1 MEARG
6 GGRGTL
12 SVVPAAPPTAMDHY
26 LYAVAERL
34 PRSWRPPAAGVTTA
48 AVEARRVGDLS
59 VISSA
64 LDQAPREGPRLSSLH
79 HEVVATAMSAAA
91 VVPLPCRTVVPSDEV
106 DGWLALHEPLLRA
119 TLAYVRGRVEMNV
132 RLLHLAWRHD
142 RLRSPGHASVRS
154 MDAGELRELAER
166 LAEHAGPVEWRF
178 RAEGSARNVA
188 ASAAFLLPRDETGDF
203 LARIGPIASRTPA
216 VAVVPTGPWPPYS
229 FVPAFRPAPVR
240 EDLARSA
247 RV

>member
-1 MEARG
+1 
-6 GGRGTL
+6 
-12 SVVPAAPPTAMDHY
+12 MDHY

-34 PRSWRPPAAGVTTA
+34 PRSWRPPAAGVTRA

-79 HEVVATAMSAAA
+79 HDVVATTMSAAG
-91 VVPLPCRTVVPSDEV
+91 VVPLPCRTVVSSDEV
-106 DGWLALHEPLLRA
+106 DAWLAHHEPVLRA

-142 RLRSPGHASVRS
+142 RTLRAPELGSPRSV
-154 MDAGELRELAER
+154 DAGDLRQLAER
-166 LAEHAGPVEWRF
+166 LAEHAGAVEWRF
-178 RAEGSARNVA
+178 RIEGSGRNVA
-188 ASAAFLLPRDETGDF
+188 ASAAFLLPRDDTGDF

-229 FVPAFRPAPVR
+229 FVPAFRAAPLS

-247 RV
+247 TV